1 MKKRMT
7 AMLMVALTIMLIA
20 AGCGKASHEPVA
32 VDESVDKCAI
42 CNMAVRDD
50 AYAVQL
56 TTKGGKTFKFDDIG
70 CMNDWKSKNTDA
82 AISAEYVRDYN
93 DKAWVAYNDATY
105 VYDADFK
112 SPMAYGVYSF
122 KDKKAAESFVG
133 EQGKGKLMTAQEL
146 ASHNWAQNKEQ
157 MNMGDSGHEDGMDM
171 GTNEGAEMDMGANE
185 GSGMDMSGNTS
196 PTDNSGSH

>member
-20 AGCGKASHEPVA
+20 AGCGKAGHEPIA

-56 TTKGGKTFKFDDIG
+56 TTKEGKTFKFDDIG
-70 CMNDWKSKNTDA
+70 CMNDWKSKNADA

-93 DKAWVAYNDATY
+93 DKAWVAYNDAYY

-146 ASHNWAQNKEQ
+146 GSHNWAQNKEQ
-157 MNMGDSGHEDGMDM
+157 MNMGGSDHEEGMDM

-196 PTDNSGSH
+196 TNSGSH